1 MIAEDLGIKLENVT
15 LQMLGKAKRVR
26 IEKENTT
33 IIDGGGRRSRHRGPH
48 RADQGADRGDD
59 LRL

>member
-1 MIAEDLGIKLENVT
+1 MIAVDLRIKLENVT

-33 IIDGGGRRSRHRGPH
+33 IIDGAHSTSFEPGWAGSRG
-48 RADQGADRGDD
+48 
-59 LRL
+59 